1 MRWGRAGAVALA
13 LLAAACAHP
22 GRRAEAPAEARPA
35 REVGL
40 ASYYARALE
49 GQRTASGVP
58 YDGRAM
64 TCAHRWH
71 AFGTLLRVVD
81 LETGRSVV
89 VRVTDRGP
97 FARGRVIDLSYAAA
111 RALGILER
119 GVVRVAVEVVR
130 AAERG

>member
-1 MRWGRAGAVALA
+1 MRWARATAMAVAL
-13 LLAAACAHP
+13 LATACAHP
-22 GRRAEAPAEARPA
+22 GRRAEAPPEERPA

-64 TCAHRWH
+64 TCAHPSH

-81 LETGRSVV
+81 LETGRSVLV
-89 VRVTDRGP
+89 KVTDRGP
-97 FARGRVIDLSYAAA
+97 FARGRVVDLSYAAA
-111 RALGILER
+111 RALGILDR

-130 AAERG
+130 AAD